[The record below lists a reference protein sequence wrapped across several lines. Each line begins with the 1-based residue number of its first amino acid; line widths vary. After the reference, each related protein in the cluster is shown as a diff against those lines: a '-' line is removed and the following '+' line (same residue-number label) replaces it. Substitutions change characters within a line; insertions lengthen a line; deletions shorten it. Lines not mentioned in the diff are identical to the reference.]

1 MDTTQPGVS
10 QQPIA
15 STPSTESDFDSLWD
29 RGAFEAPKPAEAVKA
44 EPERIEPKPVEAKAP
59 EAEDDEGPEYE
70 SLDDFLVK
78 NKLDPDAFNKLSA
91 TVKIDGESKRV
102 PLSDVLKSYQLEGHV
117 NNKSIALSEQQKAW
131 EAQRTQVQ
139 NQYTQE
145 LSTAQNLGKMAY
157 NQLQGEFSTIN
168 WDQLK
173 ANDPIQWAIK
183 SQEFQSRNAQIQNHL
198 QQVSQAQ
205 EADRQRSE
213 QDRLSALPK
222 ERERMLEQRPE
233 WRDDGK
239 FKEAQTQMRAVASK
253 LGFSDAEL
261 NGITDHRVI
270 LALDMAARQAA
281 LQSAQPEALKKV
293 RSAPIMA
300 KPGTRTQRDPKAGK
314 QQAAYEAMVKNP
326 KSMQAQESY
335 FDSLIED

>member
-15 STPSTESDFDSLWD
+15 STPATESDFDSLWD
-29 RGAFEAPKPAEAVKA
+29 RGAFEPATKDPAPVKA
-44 EPERIEPKPVEAKAP
+44 EPEAKVEAKQA
-59 EAEDDEGPEYE
+59 EAEDDDGPEYE
-70 SLDDFLVK
+70 ALDDFLAK
-78 NKLDPDAFNKLSA
+78 NKLDADAFYKLPA

-102 PLSDVLKSYQLEGHV
+102 PLADVLKSYQLEGHV

-131 EAQRTQVQ
+131 EAQRTAYQT
-139 NQYTQE
+139 QYQQE
-145 LSTAQNLGKMAY
+145 LNTAQNLGKLAY
-157 NQLQGEFSTIN
+157 NQLAGEFSSIN

-198 QQVSQAQ
+198 AQVSQAQ
-205 EADRQRSE
+205 EAERQKSD

-222 ERERMLEQRPE
+222 ERERMLDARPE
-233 WRDDGK
+233 WREEGK
-239 FKEAQTQMRAVASK
+239 FKEAQSAMRTAANK
-253 LGFSDAEL
+253 LGFSDQEI

-270 LALDMAARQAA
+270 LALDAVAKQMA

-293 RSAPIMA
+293 RAAPIMA
-300 KPGTRTQRDPKAGK
+300 KPGTRTSRDPKTANR
-314 QQAAYEAMVKNP
+314 QSAAENWVKNP
-326 KSMQAQESY
+326 KSQVAAESY
-335 FDSLIED
+335 FDTLFDEG